1 MGLEATIRTQRPA
14 ALLALLLAAV
24 GCSPAEVDNVPCV
37 TVEPAVFE
45 VKIHGRGE
53 LKAAKAT
60 PIEIPTTLQGIQRIA
75 WLADEGR
82 EVAEGDVIAKLDE
95 EQTVRRIREIKDAL
109 SKLNYQLDSKRSQL
123 NKEKQDLKGQLELLA
138 SKKENAE
145 FFLPQDESLFSRHD
159 ILDAKIDLELI
170 SSKVEHFEARQ
181 KRYVQRAAAELEIL
195 QLQRKTEQVKLNQLE
210 SALANLEI
218 RAPHTGLFL
227 RGKTWQGEKMR
238 VGMSVWPGMSLGE
251 FPDVSEMEAKI
262 HVLESEAAGLGE
274 GLDTSVILEAH
285 AGRSFTGKIKSI
297 EPVANPIDRGSP
309 VKYFEV
315 LLSLD
320 ETDVSIMKPAG
331 EVRATIFV
339 AQEDAVLSVPNQAIF
354 HKGDETWVWVADKG
368 GFRKAPVS
376 LGQRSLSRTVVTEGI
391 DSGFRIALVDPA
403 GQGEG

>member
-1 MGLEATIRTQRPA
+1 MGRQV
-14 ALLALLLAAV
+14 ALLILVTVGA
-24 GCSPAEVDNVPCV
+24 GCSPAAIDDVPCV
-37 TVEPAVFE
+37 TVEPSAFE

-75 WLADEGR
+75 WLADEGQ
-82 EVAEGDVIAKLDE
+82 EVAEGEIIAKLDE

-109 SKLNYQLDSKRSQL
+109 SKLDFQLKSKRSQL

-145 FFLPQDESLFSRHD
+145 FFLPEDESLFSRHH

-170 SSKVEHFEARQ
+170 SSKVEHFEARE

-218 RAPHTGLFL
+218 RAPHTGFFL

-274 GLDTSVILEAH
+274 GLDASVALEAH

-354 HKGDETWVWVADKG
+354 HKGDETWVWVADKR

-376 LGQRSLSRTVVTEGI
+376 LGKRSLSRTVVIDGV
-391 DSGFRIALVDPA
+391 DSGFRIALVDPT
-403 GQGEG
+403 GQGAS